1 MQRRST
7 DESRLTDFRSL
18 TQSID
23 RGSASV
29 KDFGQAPYR
38 IWLVAG
44 TTSSQST
51 KTIDCRALE
60 RQWRHEQ

>member
-23 RGSASV
+23 RGKVPDLVSCGIVPPERSIL
-29 KDFGQAPYR
+29 APPPLL
-38 IWLVAG
+38 I
-44 TTSSQST
+44 
-51 KTIDCRALE
+51 
-60 RQWRHEQ
+60 